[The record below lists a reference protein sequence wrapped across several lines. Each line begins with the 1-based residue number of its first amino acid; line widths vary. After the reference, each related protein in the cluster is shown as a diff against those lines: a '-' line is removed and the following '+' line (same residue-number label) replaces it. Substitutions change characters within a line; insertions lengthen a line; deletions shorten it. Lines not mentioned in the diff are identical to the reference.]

1 METLRN
7 ELQEDE
13 LAVGSNFETHHRK
26 RTSKEPPFFKTC
38 RSQRKSRTQ
47 AASGL
52 NGFMTEIKNKICWIC

>member
-13 LAVGSNFETHHRK
+13 LAVGSNFETHHR
-26 RTSKEPPFFKTC
+26 
-38 RSQRKSRTQ
+38 SQRKPHTQ

-52 NGFMTEIKNKICWIC
+52 NGYMTEIKNKICRIC